1 MLTGLFVALMLSGSP
16 DTVKQVKKVQTN
28 KRIEQHKKECK
39 KAVNEFK
46 DTIKLLNELNR
57 TTKKEQPKE
66 TAKKEN

>member
-1 MLTGLFVALMLSGSP
+1 MITTLLIALSCFGSP
-16 DTVKQVKKVQTN
+16 DSTKQVKKVQTN

-57 TTKKEQPKE
+57 TTKKEQSKDVS
-66 TAKKEN
+66 KKEN